1 MKLQRQ
7 DWVALALF
15 AAVAVGGLWLWTGE
29 GPVVWL
35 SDFAVMCGFI

>member
-1 MKLQRQ
+1 MKLARQ

-15 AAVAVGGLWLWTGE
+15 GLVAAGGLWLWTGE

-35 SDFAVMCGFI
+35 TNFAIMCGF